1 MLTVRWGCSHPLY
14 LESAM
19 SRPIRFQPAPWSV
32 FFVTARCIHSRFLL
46 RPSPRVNSL
55 IIGVLARAVKRF
67 DVKLFGLCFMS
78 NHYHLLF
85 SSQDAASTS
94 SFMQFI
100 LSNIAREIGRLRNWR
115 EKFWGRRYR
124 ASVVLDEAAQIERL
138 KYILSNSVKEGLVK
152 HPRYWPGIHCYRHL
166 AEGARLNGI
175 WIDRTL
181 RYQRP
186 DLDDHD
192 VISHSSLKLDP
203 LPCLEH
209 LTQHEYRETI
219 KTLTRD
225 ILAEC
230 DTSQKFMGA
239 KRIMAQNPLAAPDTI
254 NRSPAP
260 LVHCVCPVLKQ
271 EFIKAYRAFVGAY
284 KEAYQRILKMKL
296 NTEFPDGSLP
306 PTAWFAPLTE

>member
-1 MLTVRWGCSHPLY
+1 
-14 LESAM
+14 M
-19 SRPIRFQPAPWSV
+19 SRPLRYQPGEWSTV
-32 FFVTARCIHSRFLL
+32 FVTGRCIHSRFLL
-46 RPSPRVNSL
+46 TPSPRVNSL
-55 IIGVLARAVKRF
+55 INGILARGCTRYEVRLHAM
-67 DVKLFGLCFMS
+67 CFMS
-78 NHYHLLF
+78 NHYHLLL

-124 ASVVLDEAAQIERL
+124 ASVVLDEAAQIDRL

-166 AEGARLNGI
+166 AEGTKLHGI
-175 WIDRTL
+175 WINRTL

-186 DLDDHD
+186 DLTEED
-192 VISHSSLKLDP
+192 VTSQSVLNLEP
-203 LPCLEH
+203 LPCLEY
-209 LTQHEYRETI
+209 LPKHEYQQTI

-225 ILAEC
+225 TLDECDLSQRFMGTKRILA
-230 DTSQKFMGA
+230 QH
-239 KRIMAQNPLAAPDTI
+239 PLAAPDCV

-260 LVHCVCPVLKQ
+260 LVHCICPMLKQ
-271 EFIKAYRAFVGAY
+271 EFVKAYRAFVGAY

-296 NTEFPDGSLP
+296 STEFPDGSLP

>member
-1 MLTVRWGCSHPLY
+1 
-14 LESAM
+14 M
-19 SRPIRFQPAPWSV
+19 SRPLRYQPGEWSTV
-32 FFVTARCIHSRFLL
+32 FVTGRCIHSRFLL
-46 RPSPRVNSL
+46 TPSPRINSL
-55 IIGVLARAVKRF
+55 INGILARGCTRYEVRLHAM
-67 DVKLFGLCFMS
+67 CFMS
-78 NHYHLLF
+78 NHYHLLL

-124 ASVVLDEAAQIERL
+124 ASVVLDDAAQIDRL

-166 AEGARLNGI
+166 AEGTRLNGI

-186 DLDDHD
+186 DLGDQD

-254 NRSPAP
+254 NRSPSP

-284 KEAYQRILKMKL
+284 KEAYQRIVQMKL
-296 NTEFPDGSLP
+296 FAEFPYGSLP
-306 PTAWFAPLTE
+306 PTAWFTSPTG